1 MKNITITDEI
11 REAIIKACESVGSQT
26 ELGSLTGV
34 NPVYIGRYIAKK
46 NKKMSLEVFQKLI
59 PVITPFFSDEYSKQ
73 IDMDSSVF
81 LGYISRHKEDI
92 SLSDRVVVDCEFAG
106 NIIGKIVEMILDD
119 QKINDSDKIYLRK
132 KIHELAFDYEKEL
145 VAKARETKK

>member
-1 MKNITITDEI
+1 M
-11 REAIIKACESVGSQT
+11 
-26 ELGSLTGV
+26 
-34 NPVYIGRYIAKK
+34 
-46 NKKMSLEVFQKLI
+46 
-59 PVITPFFSDEYSKQ
+59 
-73 IDMDSSVF
+73 F

-119 QKINDSDKIYLRK
+119 DKINDSDKIYLRK